1 MQEIVVPGEAEIEI
15 RNSRFI
21 GYLCKVASRAAAQA
35 VLADIRA
42 RHPGARHVCWVLL
55 AGGESGMHD
64 DGEPSGTAARPIYL
78 VLQHHALAN
87 VLAVVVR
94 YFGGV
99 RLGAGGLVRA
109 YTQATV
115 AALAQARLEAVR
127 AQSTLRLGCPFA
139 LEDGLRRYCT
149 RVGGDVLAADYGE
162 AVVLSVRVA
171 ADEVPRYRQDLPDAF
186 AGAVEFVDSP

>member
-1 MQEIVVPGEAEIEI
+1 MQEIMVPGEAEIEI
-15 RNSRFI
+15 RHSRFI
-21 GYLCKVASRAAAQA
+21 GYLSKVASRADAQA
-35 VLADIRA
+35 ALADIRA

-64 DGEPSGTAARPIYL
+64 DGEPAGTAARPIYL
-78 VLQHHALAN
+78 VLQHHALVN

-115 AALAQARLEAVR
+115 AALGNARIEPVR
-127 AQSTLRLGCPFA
+127 AQSTLTLRSPFA
-139 LEDGLRRYCT
+139 LEDRLRRYCA
-149 RVGGDVLAADYGE
+149 RNGGEIVSADYGE

-171 ADEVPRYRQDLPDAF
+171 ADEVPRYRQDLPDVF